1 LNYRSGATP
10 LDFAY
15 HIHTEIGHRCRG
27 AKVNG
32 RIVPLAYEL
41 KNGEQVD
48 VLTAK
53 TGGPS
58 RDWLSPHLG
67 YVKTNRARAKIRQWF
82 IQQDQE
88 KSIVAGR
95 LALEREFQRLGIRQL
110 KLEKVAEKFNF
121 RQTGR
126 LFAAMGTAR

>member
-1 LNYRSGATP
+1 MP
-10 LDFAY
+10 L
-15 HIHTEIGHRCRG
+15 T
-27 AKVNG
+27 
-32 RIVPLAYEL
+32 YEL

-82 IQQDQE
+82 IQQDQDKASSPVARCWSGSSSGWE
-88 KSIVAGR
+88 SGSSSWRKRRKNSTLPNRKSCLPPWV
-95 LALEREFQRLGIRQL
+95 
-110 KLEKVAEKFNF
+110 
-121 RQTGR
+121 
-126 LFAAMGTAR
+126 TAR